1 MSDNK
6 VMTEKEVN
14 EQYQKDVTDSKS
26 YGDEIRAQVRR
37 DTALEKLR
45 SK

>member
-6 VMTEKEVN
+6 VMTEKQVI
-14 EQYQKDVTDSKS
+14 EQYEKDVADSKS

-37 DTALEKLR
+37 DAALEKLR
-45 SK
+45 TK